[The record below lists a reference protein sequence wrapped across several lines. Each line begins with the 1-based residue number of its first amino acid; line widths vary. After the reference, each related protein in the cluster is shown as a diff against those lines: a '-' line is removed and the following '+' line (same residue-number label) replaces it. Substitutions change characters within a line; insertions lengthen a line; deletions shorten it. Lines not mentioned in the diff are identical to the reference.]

1 MLFFLL
7 ANINIMKW
15 INDKTIYIEKVLNE
29 LDKLLLSFIRILEK
43 YFEYVVVA
51 GYVSIL
57 FGRSR
62 ATEDIDILIREVN
75 KKSFKKFWKEV
86 NKKFWCL
93 NSNKENEAFNIL
105 KESALRF
112 ARKNEIIP
120 NIEVKLCKKKI
131 DFLTLKEKIEVKFS
145 NKRSIFIS
153 PIEIQIA
160 YKEEVLGSEK
170 DLEDAL
176 HLREVFKERIDN
188 NKIEEYKEVI
198 RSE

>member
-93 NSNKENEAFNIL
+93 NSNEENEAFNIL

>member
-93 NSNKENEAFNIL
+93 NSNEENEAFNIL

-145 NKRSIFIS
+145 NKRSIFIF